1 MNKLNKEQIAAVQD
15 IKGPAV
21 VISGAGTGKSTVI
34 AAKIAHLQETARPHG
49 ILAISFTRK
58 AVADLKLRLANDRGV
73 TVCTFH
79 SFFYRILRNNG
90 YRSFTF
96 LTDSDRKAVVKNAIK
111 KAGLTEK
118 LTPEAVIESLAKG
131 EFKGDTAKAVA
142 VYMDILKELRLLDFD
157 VLQHFCLELLDAN
170 TAVVKAVRSSY
181 EYVLIDEGQD
191 ISKIQ
196 LSIIKK
202 LWSKTANLTVV
213 GDPRQ
218 SIYSFR
224 GSYGTVMDDIIS
236 HYKPQIYN
244 LTTNYRCDPSIL
256 NLANKVLPNGAQ
268 LTAAKKANGC
278 KPVFCTAKTA
288 KDEAKSV
295 ADTIKGMYANGTKLN
310 DIAILYRSIPA
321 VTAVCKQL
329 LSSSI
334 PFVKVGASCDVW
346 VHNPYKQ
353 VLAALNYV
361 QDMDNPKSLK
371 YCAQLLSIPED
382 VVEEV
387 EESKLQYPEMPLT
400 DIIVSMPMLPQS
412 TKDKVLSLKASA
424 HNIQNAPLRDAVIA
438 VWSLVVRDYLK
449 ADDDDLLEQIFAE
462 IEDYQSI
469 DELKTSIINTRKQ
482 YRTMEKLIAS
492 KTADFVRVMSIHS
505 AKGLEWENVF
515 LVGCTDGILP
525 DTSHEGVDISEE
537 NRLAYVAAT
546 RAKERLFI
554 SYPQEN
560 NKSKE
565 PNKPSRFF
573 QDGFNFGQNKM
584 AATMVAEKKETI

>member
-1 MNKLNKEQIAAVQD
+1 
-15 IKGPAV
+15 
-21 VISGAGTGKSTVI
+21 
-34 AAKIAHLQETARPHG
+34 
-49 ILAISFTRK
+49 
-58 AVADLKLRLANDRGV
+58 
-73 TVCTFH
+73 
-79 SFFYRILRNNG
+79 
-90 YRSFTF
+90 
-96 LTDSDRKAVVKNAIK
+96 
-111 KAGLTEK
+111 
-118 LTPEAVIESLAKG
+118 
-131 EFKGDTAKAVA
+131 
-142 VYMDILKELRLLDFD
+142 MDILKELRLLDFD

-295 ADTIKGMYANGTKLN
+295 ADTIKDMYANGKKLN

-321 VTAVCKQL
+321 VAAVCKQL

-400 DIIVSMPMLPQS
+400 DILVSMPMLPQS

-424 HNIQNAPLRDAVIA
+424 HNIKNAPLRDAVIA
-438 VWSLVVRDYLK
+438 VWCLVVKDYLK
-449 ADDDDLLEQIFAE
+449 ADDDDLLEQIFTE
-462 IEDYQSI
+462 IEDYQSFG
-469 DELKTSIINTRKQ
+469 ELKMAIINTRKQ
-482 YRTMEKLIAS
+482 YKTMEKLIAS

-505 AKGLEWENVF
+505 AKGLEWENLF

-525 DTSHEGVDISEE
+525 DTSHEGVDIAEE
-537 NRLAYVAAT
+537 NRLAYVAVT
-546 RAKERLFI
+546 RAKEKLII

-584 AATMVAEKKETI
+584 AATMVAEAKETIL